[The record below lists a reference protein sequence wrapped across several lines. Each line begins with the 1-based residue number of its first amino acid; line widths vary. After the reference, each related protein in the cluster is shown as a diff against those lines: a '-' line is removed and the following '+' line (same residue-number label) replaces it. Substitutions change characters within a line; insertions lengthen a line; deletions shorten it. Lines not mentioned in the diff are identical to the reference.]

1 MLSHFSRIRLCDPM
15 DCSLPGSSVMG
26 FSRQESWSGLLCL
39 SPGDL
44 PNPGIELSSL
54 ACLALAGLLLYF
66 TTNAT
71 WEAQEKAHH
80 AQKTSRNWWGWS
92 PMRLMSIIGKEVKEK
107 IGSQWSGRQARQ
119 LPVSQATPGSS
130 SFLLTLVL
138 LVFYQ
143 IFLGH
148 HLTIILVL
156 LTLPGLL
163 SSFSFSNFLAN

>member
-1 MLSHFSRIRLCDPM
+1 MTLWTVACQAPLSWD
-15 DCSLPGSSVMG
+15 
-26 FSRQESWSGLLCL
+26 
-39 SPGDL
+39 SPGK
-44 PNPGIELSSL
+44 NPEVG
-54 ACLALAGLLLYF
+54 CRALLQGVFLTQGSNSVLLYVLHWQVYYF

-92 PMRLMSIIGKEVKEK
+92 PMSLMSIIGKEVKEK
-107 IGSQWSGRQARQ
+107 IGSQWSGRQAWQ

-130 SFLLTLVL
+130 SFPLTLVL

-148 HLTIILVL
+148 HLMIILVL

-163 SSFSFSNFLAN
+163 SSFSFSIFLAN